1 MDRIKIMPTVDTKSD
16 VMVIADPKEE
26 TIQRFI
32 EAGHRVISES
42 ENELQ
47 LLKVKRDIREGN

>member
-16 VMVIADPKEE
+16 VMVIADSKEE

-32 EAGHRVISES
+32 KQATES
-42 ENELQ
+42 Y
-47 LLKVKRDIREGN
+47 LKVKMNCNY